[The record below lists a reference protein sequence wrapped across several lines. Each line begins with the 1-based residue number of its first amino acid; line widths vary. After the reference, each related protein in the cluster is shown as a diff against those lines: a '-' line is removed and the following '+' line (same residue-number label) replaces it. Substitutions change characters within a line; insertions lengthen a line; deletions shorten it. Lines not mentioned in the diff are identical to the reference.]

1 MRYGFQVH
9 IFLMP
14 RKHTST
20 MSQQIIT
27 CCKFNRMEISF
38 IVLGERKFLY
48 ICYSY
53 PKKDLFEPKNIWC
66 HQLEVCSWTLVIAIS
81 AIRKDLGNHGAE
93 RGLWYRKRNWAFEK
107 LLQRNMPKKR
117 HWKPVFLSFPE
128 IMIISMLRFVLKI
141 SNSLNNIPQI
151 TQFVFRTYKEDSGKS
166 LSDSTFNL
174 LTNRWWLFSFFFST
188 DRLTVTMACKL
199 NLQMFPH
206 DVQTCTVMLESCK
219 SNISWWLS
227 CASFIRTLESLHN
240 GSFILASTG
249 VADDGR
255 S

>member
-9 IFLMP
+9 TSLMQ

-107 LLQRNMPKKR
+107 LLQRNMPKS
-117 HWKPVFLSFPE
+117 V
-128 IMIISMLRFVLKI
+128 IGNRFFYH
-141 SNSLNNIPQI
+141 SQ
-151 TQFVFRTYKEDSGKS
+151 KS
-166 LSDSTFNL
+166 WL
-174 LTNRWWLFSFFFST
+174 L
-188 DRLTVTMACKL
+188 VC
-199 NLQMFPH
+199 
-206 DVQTCTVMLESCK
+206 
-219 SNISWWLS
+219 
-227 CASFIRTLESLHN
+227 
-240 GSFILASTG
+240 
-249 VADDGR
+249 
-255 S
+255 